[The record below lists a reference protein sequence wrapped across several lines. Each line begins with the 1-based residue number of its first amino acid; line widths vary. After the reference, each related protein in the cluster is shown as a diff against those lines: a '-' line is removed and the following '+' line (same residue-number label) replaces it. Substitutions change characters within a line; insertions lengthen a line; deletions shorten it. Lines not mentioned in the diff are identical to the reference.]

1 MVEVILKKEV
11 RKLGDRGDVVSVA
24 PGYARNFLFPQ
35 KFAMPATAA
44 NKKQLEEMQT
54 AAAKEADQLTAD
66 ATQVAESMQDV
77 VLRFEER
84 ASETGLLFGSV
95 ATRDIAAQL
104 AEQGHDI
111 DRHQIILE
119 KPFKEPGDYD
129 VRVHLYRDVKVVVKV
144 EVRAEG
150 QPDLVEP
157 EPEPEIEAYEA
168 VSEETDEEAV
178 DDEAADVEAADVADE
193 LEDE

>member
-1 MVEVILKKEV
+1 MLEVILKKEV
-11 RKLGDRGDVVSVA
+11 RKLGDRGDVVRVA

-44 NKKQLEEMQT
+44 NKKQLEEMQA
-54 AAAKEADQLTAD
+54 AAAKEADQLTAN
-66 ATQVAESMQDV
+66 ATQQAETMQDV

-84 ASETGLLFGSV
+84 ASETGQLFGSV
-95 ATRDIAAQL
+95 TTRDIAARL
-104 AEQGHDI
+104 AEQGRQI
-111 DRHQIILE
+111 DRHKIILE
-119 KPFKEPGDYD
+119 KPLKEPGDYD

-157 EPEPEIEAYEA
+157 EPEPEVEAIEVAAEPTA
-168 VSEETDEEAV
+168 DDTVA
-178 DDEAADVEAADVADE
+178 DEAEDAAEE